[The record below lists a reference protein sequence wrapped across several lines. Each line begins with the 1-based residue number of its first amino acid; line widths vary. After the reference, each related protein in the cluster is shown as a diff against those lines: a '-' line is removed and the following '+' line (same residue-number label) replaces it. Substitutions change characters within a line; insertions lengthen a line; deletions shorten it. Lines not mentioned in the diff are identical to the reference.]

1 MTTLISTLSKILPIY
16 PFEAPQGARV
26 PYGIYVKSES
36 PVRTKEGIVGYDGS
50 VTISIYA
57 NTLEAVGRI
66 AEQIISAL
74 DNTTLDGYS
83 YYYESAN
90 EESYSDIGLISKEL
104 TFTTLR

>member
-16 PFEAPQGARV
+16 PFEVPQGTRA
-26 PYGIYVKSES
+26 PYGVYVKSES

-57 NTLEAVGRI
+57 NTLEVVGRI
-66 AEQIISAL
+66 AEQIISVL

-83 YYYESAN
+83 YYYDSAN
-90 EESYSDIGLISKEL
+90 EENYSDIGLVSKEL
-104 TFTTLR
+104 IFSILK

>member
-16 PFEAPQGARV
+16 PFEAPQGVRV

-36 PVRTKEGIVGYDGS
+36 PVRTKDGIVGYDGS

-57 NTLEAVGRI
+57 NTLEMVGRI
-66 AEQIISAL
+66 AEQIISVL

-104 TFTTLR
+104 TFSILK

>member
-16 PFEAPQGARV
+16 PFEAPQGARA
-26 PYGIYVKSES
+26 PYGIYAKSES
-36 PVRTKEGIVGYDGS
+36 PVRTKDGIVGYDGS

-57 NTLEAVGRI
+57 NTLEVVGRI
-66 AEQIISAL
+66 AEQIISVL

-104 TFTTLR
+104 TFSILK